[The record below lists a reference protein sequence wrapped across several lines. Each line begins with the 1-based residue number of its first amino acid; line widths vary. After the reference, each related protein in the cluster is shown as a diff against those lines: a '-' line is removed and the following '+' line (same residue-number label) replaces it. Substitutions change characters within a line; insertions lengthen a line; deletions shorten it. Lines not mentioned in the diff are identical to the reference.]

1 MSFDFSI
8 DTTPIK
14 GVKILTPSR
23 FEDPRGTLWSA
34 ITPDLSN
41 QLNVPHPF
49 AHTKYASNFTNVLR
63 GIHGDFESWKLV
75 TVLSG
80 QIQQVVVDNRE
91 KSSTYQES
99 LSWLIDAA
107 NPKMILIPPGCGNAF
122 KSLSDSLYMYSL
134 AYPGSYNDFDKQFTL
149 KWDDP
154 KFNIKWQGAQ
164 PTLSNRD
171 E

>member
-1 MSFDFSI
+1 MSFKFNIES
-8 DTTPIK
+8 TPIE
-14 GVKILTPSR
+14 GVKILTPSK
-23 FEDPRGTLWSA
+23 FEDTRGALWSA
-34 ITPDLSN
+34 ITPDLN
-41 QLNVPHPF
+41 KQLNVPHPF

-80 QIQQVVVDNRE
+80 YIQQVVVDNRKE
-91 KSSTYQES
+91 NDTYLQS
-99 LSWLIDAA
+99 LSWLMDAA

-134 AYPGSYNDFDKQFTL
+134 AYPSLYNDFDKQFTL

-154 KFNIKWQGAQ
+154 KFNIRWQGEQ
-164 PTLSNRD
+164 PTLSHRD